1 MITIEQVNNGYIVS
15 LPSNK
20 KVFTS
25 LDDAMAELLN
35 HFEGRSPGFGGDA
48 YGVVS
53 IQRERDTAPRHD
65 GISGLQMSVVQRPPL
80 DILS

>member
-1 MITIEQVNNGYIVS
+1 MVSIKQVRNGYIVS
-15 LPSNK
+15 LPSNE

-25 LDDAMAELLN
+25 LDEVLAELLN
-35 HFEGRSPGFGGDA
+35 HFEGRSPGLGGDA

-65 GISGLQMSVVQRPPL
+65 GISGLQMSVAQRPPL